1 MVQSTNVA
9 NFFYYDEANI
19 PADDPAA
26 PESNWEMAMAL
37 IGTERP
43 ELVDELA
50 EVDVPTLIL
59 AALWD
64 RHVGFDMPR
73 DLATR
78 LPRPTLEIFTRS
90 AHSIADEEPTK
101 YVETIRAFLGR

>member
-1 MVQSTNVA
+1 
-9 NFFYYDEANI
+9 
-19 PADDPAA
+19 
-26 PESNWEMAMAL
+26 
-37 IGTERP
+37 
-43 ELVDELA
+43 
-50 EVDVPTLIL
+50 
-59 AALWD
+59 
-64 RHVGFDMPR
+64 MPR